1 MASVRFSLPR
11 YTITEHAL
19 LRWVERCR
27 PDLAFEDGD
36 GRSRALL
43 AMLAFV
49 ADARPEREWP
59 VWLSHLAPHH
69 HDHVHLTVGDD
80 VVLPIGN
87 RDGYTAIKTVLTRE
101 WDGRGGA
108 SERYSVVRVIL
119 LRVTRSER
127 QDRCPYA
134 PPSTT
139 GCYPTR

>member
-1 MASVRFSLPR
+1 MAAVRFSLPR

-49 ADARPEREWP
+49 ADARPVRDWP

-69 HDHVHLTVGDD
+69 REEDVHLMAGDD

-101 WDGRGGA
+101 WDGRRA
-108 SERYSVVRVIL
+108 AAV
-119 LRVTRSER
+119 
-127 QDRCPYA
+127 
-134 PPSTT
+134 
-139 GCYPTR
+139 